1 MSATIDN
8 FPFLLMHYAVYFAG
22 RGWRKVEG
30 DWGEDRGIGGSL
42 LGSMAAGV
50 RM

>member
-1 MSATIDN
+1 MSATINN
-8 FPFLLMHYAVYFAG
+8 FPFLLMHYAVEFAS
-22 RGWRKVEG
+22 RVWREVEG

-42 LGSMAAGV
+42 LGSRAAGV